1 MATKADRACSP
12 HVEKCKKCQ
21 TPIGRIKHNGGEQT
35 KKETEE
41 EEEMTM
47 ISFFFHFR
55 NPPPG
60 IRTSGK
66 KENV

>member
-1 MATKADRACSP
+1 MFSP
-12 HVEKCKKCQ
+12 RREMQEMSNTNWEDQ
-21 TPIGRIKHNGGEQT
+21 THNGGEQT